1 MWRLQK
7 WPKSFI
13 VVVIPIVFF
22 RVEVLFEGNQEFW
35 NIEMED
41 VYVIVNDAF
50 YENYLGGNL
59 CKFPD
64 FF

>member
-1 MWRLQK
+1 
-7 WPKSFI
+7 
-13 VVVIPIVFF
+13 
-22 RVEVLFEGNQEFW
+22 
-35 NIEMED
+35 MED

-64 FF
+64 FFLIDFGDDV